1 MFSFGYYNILLLGTF
16 LSFLYGQ
23 AWMWLGFTFLVA
35 ASVIGDRLLPHD
47 TSRIEGNPSR
57 ILNFLLYSIFPLLL
71 VNVFAFIWQM
81 TPGDW
86 LGIGQW
92 ASDLFGID
100 ALAHKEA
107 RSTVHTIGAIL
118 SMGLLSA
125 SGGTNVAHELVHR
138 TWDPKAVYLGRFLLS
153 FTFDTSFSIEHV
165 YGHHANIATRK
176 DPASARRGES
186 LLPFAIRSTYGA
198 IKGAWAIEC
207 ERLRKRKLRV
217 WGYHNRFLQGQL
229 ISVALLALYA
239 SAGGWQAIV
248 LCLGVGIY
256 GKAYLEMVN
265 YIEHYGLVRVP
276 GSPVAPRHSWNS
288 NHYMSS
294 ILLYNLTRHSHHHE
308 KGHLPFWKLEPMA
321 HSPMLPYGYMSMI
334 LLALV
339 PPVYKRV
346 MNPRLSEWDLNFASE
361 AEKSLL
367 KNEETGKGNHFQSAV

>member
-1 MFSFGYYNILLLGTF
+1 MFSFGYYNILLVGTF
-16 LSFLYGQ
+16 FSFLYGQ
-23 AWMWLGFTFLVA
+23 AWVWLGFSFLVA

-57 ILNFLLYSIFPLLL
+57 VLNSLLYSIFPLLL
-71 VNVFAFIWQM
+71 ANVIVFIWQM

-92 ASDLFGID
+92 ATDSFGFD

-107 RSTVHTIGAIL
+107 RSIVQSVGAIL
-118 SMGLLSA
+118 SMGLLCA

-138 TWDPKAVYLGRFLLS
+138 TWDPKAVYLGRALLS

-165 YGHHANIATRK
+165 YGHHANIATPK
-176 DPASARRGES
+176 DPASARRGDS
-186 LLPFAIRSTYGA
+186 LLPFALRSTIGS
-198 IKGAWAIEC
+198 IKGAWAIES
-207 ERLRKRKLRV
+207 ERLRKRKLKV
-217 WGYHNRFLQGQL
+217 WSYQNRFLHGQL
-229 ISVALLALYA
+229 MSIALIALYA
-239 SAGGWQAIV
+239 SAGGWQAV
-248 LCLGVGIY
+248 LLCLVVGIY
-256 GKAYLEMVN
+256 GKGYLEMVN

-321 HSPMLPYGYMSMI
+321 HTPMLPYGYMSMI

-346 MNPRLSEWDLNFASE
+346 MNPRLAEWDLKFASE
-361 AEKSLL
+361 AEKNLL
-367 KNEETGKGNHFQSAV
+367 IRDETKNGPNLQSAG